1 MDCPLLTICGHWS
14 LCSLMWYK
22 CSVFSAWSLLQCFDT
37 VTWVKGRTF
46 ISKNLY
52 HFPQMKTSEWP
63 VKPLSLRKHL
73 EVLVALMYTAV
84 HMSVPVLWVLSYLL
98 TWDDLRQHP
107 QLSKTCTHLSPLLV
121 CCYFCQYWL
130 HGSPDYLPILL
141 SIFFFTF

>member
-1 MDCPLLTICGHWS
+1 VDCPLLTICGHWS

-73 EVLVALMYTAV
+73 EVLVALMYTPV
-84 HMSVPVLWVLSYLL
+84 HMSVPVLWLLSYLL
-98 TWDDLRQHP
+98 TWDDETTSTTIKDLHTS
-107 QLSKTCTHLSPLLV
+107 LALTCLL
-121 CCYFCQYWL
+121 L
-130 HGSPDYLPILL
+130 LLPILTPRIPRL
-141 SIFFFTF
+141 FTDTSEHFFSTF